1 MEIISSFSIKSTIEL
16 QFKNNKIRDISYN
29 SFVPEI
35 KKLQTKRS
43 EVSIEKEKDNV
54 IVFNIKCNDI
64 IAFRASINEI
74 ISFGKVIDNTLK
86 IVDNSSKKI

>member
-1 MEIISSFSIKSTIEL
+1 MENTNSFSIKSIVEL

-29 SFVPEI
+29 SFIPEI

-43 EVSIEKEKDNV
+43 EVSIEKKNNNV
-54 IVFNIKCNDI
+54 IVFNIKCDDI
-64 IAFRASINEI
+64 TAFRASINEI

-86 IVDNSSKKI
+86 IVDNL